1 MKWISIPY
9 EEKLMLFP
17 HSTYCSE
24 GVADFDSLFKFVEGV
39 TLGRESQ
46 CICGT
51 KVKAAW
57 DAAHSGSQTSQC
69 NQV

>member
-39 TLGRESQ
+39 TSFNISFRLS
-46 CICGT
+46 
-51 KVKAAW
+51 V
-57 DAAHSGSQTSQC
+57 
-69 NQV
+69 